1 MEGAEKE
8 VGRTLQLLARHRMIE
23 RLYQDILVDL
33 VVCDI
38 EGWDKMEYILQ
49 LRNLLD
55 TLGGEHVAKTVDEG
69 NPGRV

>member
-1 MEGAEKE
+1 MEEAEKE
-8 VGRTLQLLARHRMIE
+8 AGRTLQLLARHRMIE

-55 TLGGEHVAKTVDEG
+55 TLGGERVAKIVDEG